1 MAEPGKDHGRVRP
14 EKSLKAAA
22 GPDDDRIGTG
32 TARDESEHMGRL
44 RALLVSGVAAGM
56 AMVMVVMGA
65 VIWQMTVA
73 GPGQGTSAQSLA
85 QGAETAT
92 SPTDPGFVIQ
102 DVYEL
107 VPVDD
112 GSGATSA
119 SAPGQTAAEPANDGA
134 PTNSP
139 ATAEVVTTG
148 ATGSG
153 SISSGP
159 ALANKA
165 PTPAAS
171 PPTKVTPSPTTTT
184 PAPTPTTTTL
194 PPGVPA
200 DWPAGKPIPPMPAGC
215 QKPQLEDNGVWN
227 CDH

>member
-1 MAEPGKDHGRVRP
+1 
-14 EKSLKAAA
+14 
-22 GPDDDRIGTG
+22 
-32 TARDESEHMGRL
+32 MGRL

-56 AMVMVVMGA
+56 AMVMIVMGA

-73 GPGQGTSAQSLA
+73 GPGRGTSAQSLA
-85 QGAETAT
+85 QGAEGTT

-112 GSGATSA
+112 GSGAVAA
-119 SAPGQTAAEPANDGA
+119 SAPGQNAAEPANDGA
-134 PTNSP
+134 PANST
-139 ATAEVVTTG
+139 AAAEVVTTG
-148 ATGSG
+148 AAASG
-153 SISSGP
+153 STSSGP
-159 ALANKA
+159 APATKT
-165 PTPAAS
+165 PTPATN
-171 PPTKVTPSPTTTT
+171 PPAKVTPSPTTTT
-184 PAPTPTTTTL
+184 PAPAPTTTIL